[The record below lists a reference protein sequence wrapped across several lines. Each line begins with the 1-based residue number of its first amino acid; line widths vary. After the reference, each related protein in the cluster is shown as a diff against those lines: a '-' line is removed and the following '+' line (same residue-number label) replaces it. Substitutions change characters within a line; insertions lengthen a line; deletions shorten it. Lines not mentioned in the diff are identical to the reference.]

1 MKHQTSGSRQEIL
14 ASIRSSLDV
23 GTRPTVSNE
32 LRMKNA
38 IERIKSH
45 PKGIVPQGKSL
56 ALFSK
61 KVEASEASLQ
71 RVKSYAKARKEIC
84 KYLRDKNL
92 TTKIRT
98 GTDKRLARIV
108 SAKEGELDFSIG
120 PSDGSDLVCLSHAQS
135 GVAETGT
142 LILTSGPE
150 NPSTLNFL
158 PDTHIVIIN
167 KKDIEG
173 SYEEVW
179 KKIRQIFGKGKMPRT
194 LNMITGPSRSAD
206 IEQTLILGAHGPL
219 RLHVIVI
226 DEGK

>member
-1 MKHQTSGSRQEIL
+1 MNDQTTSSRQDIL
-14 ASIRSSLDV
+14 ANIRSSLDA
-23 GTRPTVSNE
+23 GTQSTISSD

-38 IERIKSH
+38 IGRIKSH
-45 PKGIVPQGKSL
+45 PKGIVPQGNSF
-56 ALFSK
+56 ALFRK

-71 RVKSYAKARKEIC
+71 RVKSYPKARKAIC
-84 KYLRDKNL
+84 KYLADHNL
-92 TTKIRT
+92 TTQIRT
-98 GTDKRLARIV
+98 GTDKRLARIIA
-108 SAKEGELDFSIG
+108 AKDGELQFSIG
-120 PSDGSDLVCLSHAQS
+120 PSDGSDLVCLSHAQN

-167 KKDIEG
+167 KNDIVG

-179 KKIRQIFGKGKMPRT
+179 KNIRRKFGTGKMPRT

>member
-14 ASIRSSLDV
+14 ANIRSSLNV
-23 GTRPTVSNE
+23 GTRSTVSNE

-45 PKGIVPQGKSL
+45 PKGIVPQGNSL

-84 KYLRDKNL
+84 KYLRDHNL
-92 TTKIRT
+92 TTQIRT
-98 GTDKRLARIV
+98 GTDKRLARII

-158 PDTHIVIIN
+158 PDSHIVIIN

-179 KKIRQIFGKGKMPRT
+179 KKIRQKFGNGKMPRT